1 MRVVCEP
8 GTGRKTWLAC
18 VAWPHRSCQKE
29 KTAKQGVAGKRKKAG
44 WDEDYLLRV
53 LGAALL

>member
-1 MRVVCEP
+1 MQGFSRRGAV
-8 GTGRKTWLAC
+8 TRYRLA
-18 VAWPHRSCQKE
+18 ASLLQKE

-53 LGAALL
+53 LGASLM